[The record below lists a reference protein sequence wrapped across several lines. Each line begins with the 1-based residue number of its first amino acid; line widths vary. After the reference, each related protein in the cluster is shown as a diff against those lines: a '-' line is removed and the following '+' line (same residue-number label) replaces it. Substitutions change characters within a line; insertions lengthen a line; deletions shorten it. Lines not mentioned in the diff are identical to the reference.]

1 MPASSSSHVAARES
15 DRVRAKHAQVNL
27 HIFGPQVIVASNT
40 FCVEPTSKIAK
51 ETFEN
56 FCDMWRYLVNDVI
69 QVAKEILD
77 SFKGLPPP
85 SPLLTHSNS
94 HNTFP
99 LSASGQFLSQQQQ
112 QLPSYRDPLMA
123 EEEVGYSNS
132 SSRLVAKN
140 NNNINSM
147 RGGVHRSNHHLHHP
161 QHYLPPHHSGN
172 PHYPAI
178 MGDRGHPD
186 GGSSHRGGSSDGPW
200 GYGGNE
206 FPAYGY
212 RGTGHPGA
220 PGGYIPGSGS
230 RSGMAAARD
239 ILDMYKEVAG
249 EENAILKH
257 ARAMLVMAQVM
268 HNFTLGGSPAGG
280 GGLDGGGPPLGGPP
294 GRKIIKTTQDFFTQ
308 AEFFAEESNRLYKL
322 IRMFSYLVPTGEDK
336 RVLMQ
341 IADHI
346 PRHCGQMQLL
356 IQLPGVGKESTFR
369 KVDAI
374 IKENNQIMYLI
385 AKVVQICFANAKK
398 YDLDFRGITLAG
410 PAGGLGDDAAAT
422 FGSSGGAGG
431 GGSSSLDTGIGFGSS
446 RRGGPPAAA
455 AGNKRTR
462 VSFLLY

>member
-1 MPASSSSHVAARES
+1 V
-15 DRVRAKHAQVNL
+15 
-27 HIFGPQVIVASNT
+27 
-40 FCVEPTSKIAK
+40 
-51 ETFEN
+51 
-56 FCDMWRYLVNDVI
+56 
-69 QVAKEILD
+69 
-77 SFKGLPPP
+77 
-85 SPLLTHSNS
+85 
-94 HNTFP
+94 
-99 LSASGQFLSQQQQ
+99 
-112 QLPSYRDPLMA
+112 
-123 EEEVGYSNS
+123 
-132 SSRLVAKN
+132 
-140 NNNINSM
+140 
-147 RGGVHRSNHHLHHP
+147 
-161 QHYLPPHHSGN
+161 
-172 PHYPAI
+172 
-178 MGDRGHPD
+178 
-186 GGSSHRGGSSDGPW
+186 
-200 GYGGNE
+200 
-206 FPAYGY
+206 
-212 RGTGHPGA
+212 
-220 PGGYIPGSGS
+220 
-230 RSGMAAARD
+230 
-239 ILDMYKEVAG
+239 EVAG
-249 EENAILKH
+249 
-257 ARAMLVMAQVM
+257 
-268 HNFTLGGSPAGG
+268 GSTT
-280 GGLDGGGPPLGGPP
+280 PL
-294 GRKIIKTTQDFFTQ
+294 RRIKTTQDFFTQ

-410 PAGGLGDDAAAT
+410 PAGGPGDDAAAT